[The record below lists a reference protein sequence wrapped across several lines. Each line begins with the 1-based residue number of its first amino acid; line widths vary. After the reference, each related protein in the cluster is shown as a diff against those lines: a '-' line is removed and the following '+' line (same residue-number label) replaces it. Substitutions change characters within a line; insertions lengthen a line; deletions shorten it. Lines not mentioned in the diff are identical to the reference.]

1 MSAIKIKIVDH
12 AILLSDSPFIS
23 SGSRNVDS
31 VEFSFDDTWT
41 GFEKIAVFFQQKGE
55 FYYSLIDENSQAIIP
70 REALFSSKPMNLGV
84 IGVKGNQTKT
94 SAMLRYQIN
103 NGAIDGVGVV
113 DPDPDIYEQLL
124 NKYTEIKNLF
134 ATMSEQQTQFI
145 EDEIAARE
153 QFETKINQQQ
163 TAFIEAQNADREAYQ
178 AEWKENVTDSILEAE
193 DATREVYDAL
203 ASLQLES
210 FDMNGGD
217 PFTESS
223 SDDFDVN
230 GGYPVAMGG

>member
-1 MSAIKIKIVDH
+1 M
-12 AILLSDSPFIS
+12 
-23 SGSRNVDS
+23 
-31 VEFSFDDTWT
+31 
-41 GFEKIAVFFQQKGE
+41 
-55 FYYSLIDENSQAIIP
+55 
-70 REALFSSKPMNLGV
+70 
-84 IGVKGNQTKT
+84 
-94 SAMLRYQIN
+94 
-103 NGAIDGVGVV
+103 
-113 DPDPDIYEQLL
+113 L

-134 ATMSEQQTQFI
+134 AAMSEQQTQFV